1 MSAFTT
7 TRDKIFV
14 EKIAME
20 IFRKCGFKHGCL
32 DQEGRIEGPIALEIV
47 KLGLP
52 VLTRIVMADPERPV
66 MLGPDRHS
74 NNRVWIQRLAIQIVA
89 EEIRRIVGFA
99 PRFGQRHSDED
110 LIFLGGDRRRYV
122 DLARTG
128 LSRLVPEPS
137 YVYVDMWGHPDGKV
151 KVVHGTGPNDH
162 VSGHRTVQTPVENDI
177 QEAYRYLRLIATP
190 VAIREA
196 FRRLA
201 LLSTLPAS

>member
-1 MSAFTT
+1 MSACPT
-7 TRDKIFV
+7 TRNILLA
-14 EKIAME
+14 ERTAME
-20 IFRKCGFKHGCL
+20 IFRTRNFRHDCS
-32 DQEGRIEGPIALEIV
+32 DSVAQIDWDISQEIV
-47 KLGLP
+47 KLSLP
-52 VLTRIVMADPERPV
+52 VLTRINRAYPDMPVSLSSNRHGHNRNWIERIAV
-66 MLGPDRHS
+66 Q
-74 NNRVWIQRLAIQIVA
+74 VVVQ
-89 EEIRRIVGFA
+89 EIRRIVGNA
-99 PRFGQRHSDED
+99 PRYGE
-110 LIFLGGDRRRYV
+110 LAPNEGWIFLGGDRRHHV

-196 FRRLA
+196 FRRLD
-201 LLSTLPAS
+201 LLSTPPAS